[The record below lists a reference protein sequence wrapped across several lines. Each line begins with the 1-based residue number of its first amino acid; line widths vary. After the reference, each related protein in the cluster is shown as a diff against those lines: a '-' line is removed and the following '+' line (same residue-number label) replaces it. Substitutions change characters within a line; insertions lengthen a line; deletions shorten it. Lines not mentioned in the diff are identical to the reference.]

1 MQNGSSLHQ
10 DDRKMKMDFNL
21 KPNTHLSSRWKFLF
35 YSNTIKYKLP
45 TDWWLKGDK
54 WQTDVCGNTFR
65 PIPDYWQSIPLHCA
79 QYVPIFWQYK
89 TRNPSSQKLFLVDRW
104 HHLLVALARQR
115 PIQCYCSLWFRY
127 YTQPIVLIVLS
138 SWMRWN
144 CQGAINEPQDNNEN
158 YGRLKVMKCCEIDL
172 NFFPR

>member
-65 PIPDYWQSIPLHCA
+65 PIPDYWQSIPLPYG
-79 QYVPIFWQYK
+79 QYVPIFDNRRQETLAQKNYFKWIDEIRCLLLWQGKGRFSAIVHFDFDITHNRLY
-89 TRNPSSQKLFLVDRW
+89 LLYLVHEWDG
-104 HHLLVALARQR
+104 
-115 PIQCYCSLWFRY
+115 
-127 YTQPIVLIVLS
+127 IVKA
-138 SWMRWN
+138 
-144 CQGAINEPQDNNEN
+144 Q
-158 YGRLKVMKCCEIDL
+158 
-172 NFFPR
+172 